1 MAEQKVPTNFNAL
14 YSRAARN
21 ARGVAAAVVPTER
34 PAVARLSG
42 SVPDVAVDYDDA
54 TQNPV
59 RVSSR
64 DAANRLSAQ
73 PAASPEEAAR
83 TFVKE
88 RADLWQ
94 LNNQD
99 VATVE
104 VVSVSCR
111 AYRRSA

>member
-34 PAVARLSG
+34 PAVARISG

-59 RVSSR
+59 RLSSR

-73 PAASPEEAAR
+73 AAASPEAAAR
-83 TFVKE
+83 
-88 RADLWQ
+88 RSSR
-94 LNNQD
+94 
-99 VATVE
+99 
-104 VVSVSCR
+104 SVPISGN
-111 AYRRSA
+111 